1 MLKEI
6 SNHPDSTG
14 GHVPRPKAKSQNQKP
29 KGDSAP
35 TQKTKMA
42 ISTHPNRRSC
52 AKAEPGYSGKLV
64 VGHVGRN
71 HELAR
76 QGGCHLAVGSLSG
89 ESIFNFILIFNR
101 PPARSRLPSIL

>member
-1 MLKEI
+1 MF
-6 SNHPDSTG
+6 
-14 GHVPRPKAKSQNQKP
+14 
-29 KGDSAP
+29 KG
-35 TQKTKMA
+35 
-42 ISTHPNRRSC
+42 ISTHPDRRSC
-52 AKAEPGYSGKLV
+52 AKAKSSDPSKLV
-64 VGHVGRN
+64 VGHVGGN